1 MANINDEERQNYL
14 FVQSNVNIE
23 AMLSDKSSWK
33 NQVDSVLSSEEQ
45 SIVSALS
52 STNTWSAD

>member
-1 MANINDEERQNYL
+1 
-14 FVQSNVNIE
+14 
-23 AMLSDKSSWK
+23 MLSDKSSWK
-33 NQVDSVLSSEEQ
+33 NQVDAVLSSEEQ

>member
-33 NQVDSVLSSEEQ
+33 NQVDAVLSSEEQ

>member
-1 MANINDEERQNYL
+1 
-14 FVQSNVNIE
+14 
-23 AMLSDKSSWK
+23 MLSDKSSWK